1 MEASAAEAAVVAHCS
16 TSSLNLFQHAA
27 SVAASEEE
35 KENENSDSNRNKT
48 EIISQLLKSNH
59 WSSVI
64 SGSGAGSTGSSPAS
78 SLPAAP
84 NLNQPPPAS
93 ENSGNSVSCQQQN
106 SSSSSSSSQNNNSE
120 ITPPIGCQQNG

>member
-1 MEASAAEAAVVAHCS
+1 MEASAAEAAVVACS

-35 KENENSDSNRNKT
+35 KENDSDSNRNKT

-78 SLPAAP
+78 PLPVAP

-93 ENSGNSVSCQQQN
+93 ENSVSCQQQN

>member
-16 TSSLNLFQHAA
+16 TSSLNVFQHAA

-35 KENENSDSNRNKT
+35 KENDSDSNRNKT

-64 SGSGAGSTGSSPAS
+64 SGSGAGSTGSAPAS

-93 ENSGNSVSCQQQN
+93 ENSGNSVSCQQPN
-106 SSSSSSSSQNNNSE
+106 NSSSSSSSQNNNSE

>member
-1 MEASAAEAAVVAHCS
+1 MEASAAEAAMVACS

-27 SVAASEEE
+27 SVAAASEEE

-64 SGSGAGSTGSSPAS
+64 S
-78 SLPAAP
+78 
-84 NLNQPPPAS
+84 
-93 ENSGNSVSCQQQN
+93 E
-106 SSSSSSSSQNNNSE
+106 
-120 ITPPIGCQQNG
+120 